1 MILPDLRKKTGFFNR
16 LSNIIIIQGVF
27 VFVALALILFYP
39 MNDNSVNSKLNGMI
53 DKVNSLTKTLK
64 ALDRLS
70 LKSTEGEEN
79 PLYLAARQEEL
90 VEYFEIYTLDTASHL
105 QSLFRF
111 KKPGGPLTEAQ
122 LNEEIA
128 DMFSPEYLRTRMTE
142 LDRPAITYVYNS
154 RHLVCYSYL
163 PDFDGAPAMVVSL
176 MDHEMLISPRSSLQY
191 LIFLLFLFSTLI
203 SLLTVYLISKRFG
216 QPLNRLMRGLEKTAQ
231 GELYYMIETDEDNEI
246 DNLSRAFNR
255 MTQSLWDNKK
265 KLKAYNTRL
274 KKANLAMLE
283 SQMFLA
289 ALIESTPLCIIV
301 ASHTKQIM
309 VFNRKA
315 SEVFG
320 YGSEEILGKDIACL
334 FKRFLPEN
342 KLKESESGRQP
353 GFEMI
358 CRKSDGESF
367 PAFVIVTPVQFGQGE
382 LKAYLYIIRDIT
394 ESKSFQDM
402 MVRLD
407 RYYTRGEMAGDIAH
421 EINNYLA
428 ILSGNIEL
436 LPLILRKGD
445 QEKIDKKLEIM
456 KSTCDKIACFADGLM
471 DVPQDKTVF
480 QQVDLN
486 QLVENVL
493 AFLKPQ
499 NKFDN
504 ITIELNLSSDIPL
517 VELDPGQ
524 VQQLLVNYVFN
535 AADAIRE
542 SSDEKYIYITTS
554 VVEHENEKY
563 TRVEVADS
571 GAGVP
576 EEKQPA
582 LFNKRFT
589 TKRKGHG
596 IGLVTCLK
604 IATAHNGR
612 VGYYKA
618 DRTTFYL
625 DIPVVQKAIE
635 NAQPEIKTSEVS
647 TPTV

>member
-1 MILPDLRKKTGFFNR
+1 MTELRKKTGFFNR

-39 MNDNSVNSKLNGMI
+39 MNDGSVNTKLNNMI
-53 DKVNSLTKTLK
+53 DKVNNLK
-64 ALDRLS
+64 KVLAGLDRETLEKDKGE
-70 LKSTEGEEN
+70 KSK
-79 PLYLAARQEEL
+79 LYQLAKQEEL
-90 VEYFEIYTLDTASHL
+90 VEFLEVYTLDDEKRL
-105 QSLFRF
+105 QTLFRY
-111 KKPGGPLTEAQ
+111 KKANGSLSEDQ
-122 LNEEIA
+122 LNKEIA
-128 DMFSPEYLRTRMTE
+128 DIIPPDYLRSRMIE
-142 LDRPAITYVYNS
+142 IDRPAITYLYNS
-154 RHLVCYSYL
+154 LHLVCYCYL
-163 PDFDGAPAMVVSL
+163 PDFDGAPLLLVSL
-176 MDHEMLISPRSSLQY
+176 MDHELLISPRSNLQY

-216 QPLNRLMRGLEKTAQ
+216 QPLSRLMRGLEKTAQ
-231 GELYYMIETDEDNEI
+231 GELYYMIETDEDTEI

-255 MTQSLWDNKK
+255 MTQGLWDNKK
-265 KLKAYNTRL
+265 KLKSYNTRL
-274 KKANLAMLE
+274 KKANLAMME

-301 ASHTKQIM
+301 ASHTSQIM

-320 YGSEEILGKDIACL
+320 YDSKDVIGKEISCL
-334 FKRFLPEN
+334 FRRSLPDN
-342 KLKESESGRQP
+342 KLKETESGNQP

-358 CRKSDGESF
+358 CEKSDGESF

-382 LKAYLYIIRDIT
+382 MKSHLYIIRDIT

-436 LPLILRKGD
+436 MPLILKKGD
-445 QEKIDKKLEIM
+445 PEKIDKKLEVM

-504 ITIELNLSSDIPL
+504 ITFEVNLSLDIPL

-524 VQQLLVNYVFN
+524 VQQLLVNFIFN
-535 AADAIRE
+535 AAEAMRE
-542 SSDEKYIYITTS
+542 SENEKFIYITTS
-554 VVEHENEKY
+554 VNEHENEKY
-563 TRVEVADS
+563 TRVEIADS
-571 GAGVP
+571 GPGVP

-596 IGLVTCLK
+596 IGLVTCRK
-604 IATAHNGR
+604 IAVAHGGQ
-612 VGYYKA
+612 VGYYRG
-618 DRTTFYL
+618 DYPTFYL
-625 DIPVVQKAIE
+625 DIPIVRKPVEETASKS
-635 NAQPEIKTSEVS
+635 KSSEVPA
-647 TPTV
+647 PTA

>member
-1 MILPDLRKKTGFFNR
+1 MTMTEMRKKTGFFNR

-39 MNDNSVNSKLNGMI
+39 MNDNSVNSNLNGII
-53 DKVNSLTKTLK
+53 DEVNDLK
-64 ALDRLS
+64 EILVGLDRES
-70 LKSTEGEEN
+70 LESAEGTDNQLFKAVE
-79 PLYLAARQEEL
+79 REEL
-90 VEYFEIYTLDTASHL
+90 VEYLEVYALDENNQIET
-105 QSLFRF
+105 LFRY
-111 KKPGGPLTEAQ
+111 KKTDGSISEDELSNELT
-122 LNEEIA
+122 
-128 DMFSPEYLRTRMTE
+128 DMISPEYLQTRMGE
-142 LDRPAITYVYNS
+142 KDRPAISYIYNS
-154 RHLVCYSYL
+154 IHLVCYCYL
-163 PDFDGAPAMVVSL
+163 PDFDGSPALLVSL
-176 MDHEMLISPRSSLQY
+176 MDHDLLISPRSNLQY

-231 GELYYMIETDEDNEI
+231 GELYYMIETDEDDEI
-246 DNLSRAFNR
+246 DNLSRAFNQ
-255 MTQSLWDNKK
+255 MTQGLWDNKK
-265 KLKAYNTRL
+265 KLKSYNTRL
-274 KKANLAMLE
+274 KKANIAMME

-301 ASHTKQIM
+301 ASHTNQVM

-320 YGSEEILGKDIACL
+320 YNSDDVIGKDLSSL
-334 FKRFLPEN
+334 FKRSLPDE
-342 KLKESESGRQP
+342 KLKESGNGNQS

-358 CRKSDGESF
+358 CHKKDGETF
-367 PAFVIVTPVQFGQGE
+367 PAFVIVTPVQPGRGE

-436 LPLILRKGD
+436 MPLILKKGD
-445 QEKIDKKLEIM
+445 QEKIDKKLEVM
-456 KSTCDKIACFADGLM
+456 KGTCDKIACFADGLM
-471 DVPQDKTVF
+471 DVPQDKMVF

-504 ITIELNLSSDIPL
+504 ITFELNLSSDIPL

-524 VQQLLVNYVFN
+524 VQQLLVNFVFN
-535 AADAIRE
+535 AADAILD
-542 SSDEKYIYITTS
+542 SKNDKFIYITTS
-554 VVEHENEKY
+554 VTEHEHEKY
-563 TRVEVADS
+563 TRVEIADS

-596 IGLVTCLK
+596 IGLVTCRK
-604 IATAHNGR
+604 IAVAHDGQ
-612 VGYYKA
+612 VGYYKSEHP
-618 DRTTFYL
+618 TFYL
-625 DIPVVQKAIE
+625 DIPVLRKPTPE
-635 NAQPEIKTSEVS
+635 NKTEEQASKI
-647 TPTV
+647 PTSMV